1 MDGADLHSTGC
12 GIGIRCPER
21 KRIFKRCGEQF
32 TALQN
37 DTKRRTCSEPVF
49 KLVKINFYITIN
61 LIQIFIIKDKN
72 FQ

>member
-1 MDGADLHSTGC
+1 MGGVDLHSVGC

-49 KLVKINFYITIN
+49 KLVKINF
-61 LIQIFIIKDKN
+61 
-72 FQ
+72 